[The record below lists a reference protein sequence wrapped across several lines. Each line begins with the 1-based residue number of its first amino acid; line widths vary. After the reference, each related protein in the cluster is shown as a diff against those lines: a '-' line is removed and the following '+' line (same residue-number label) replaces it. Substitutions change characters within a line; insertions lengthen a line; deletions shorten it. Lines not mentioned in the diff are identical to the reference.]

1 MSTEEGENGLTLE
14 KFWSFYF
21 HPLILRNCG
30 EIWVLSHFCFFLKM
44 TYILMDRFTMEI
56 LGCGMIGDYLS
67 KVDIN
72 TRSR

>member
-1 MSTEEGENGLTLE
+1 
-14 KFWSFYF
+14 
-21 HPLILRNCG
+21 
-30 EIWVLSHFCFFLKM
+30 M

-72 TRSR
+72 TRSRWLTSQIFLKVAEQWVREGERSVDNKYLSSNGVTPDL